1 MTGGMAQLVGRQAEL
16 AAITRVI
23 DPGSQSLS
31 GVLLEGDP
39 GIGKT
44 SLWKAGQAAAISRG
58 YRVLSAAPSESEVRL
73 PYAVLAD
80 LLDSVSHEALM
91 SLPVPLRK
99 ALEIAL
105 LRAPADEG
113 PTEQLAVSSAFLRL
127 LRYLAA
133 DGLLL
138 LAIDD
143 LQWVDRP
150 SNRVLTFALRRLEGE
165 PIAVLAAARVPWPV
179 ELPQDLRQAIG
190 DGRIER
196 VPVDPL
202 SFDAIDDLLLSRL
215 PTALRRPELDQVYA
229 VSGGNPFFALEIGR
243 FLLERPKRALG
254 EPLLVPGS
262 LADAVRLRI
271 TKLPARTRDLLVA
284 VAALSHPT
292 EALLRAVD
300 AGSASA
306 LEPAIQA
313 QVLERSGGQLRFTHP
328 LLAAAVYGLAEVP
341 TRRKWHAR
349 LAQTISEP
357 EELAHHLALAAM
369 GPNAA
374 VAASLD
380 RAALTANAR
389 GAPDAAAEFA
399 EQACQVTPPGQLRE
413 IQQRTIAAAEYRLR
427 AGDAPGA
434 RSLLEGLLR
443 SVSAHDQPA
452 AALRLLGNIAF
463 SEAGL
468 VEAERLLNA
477 ALANARSDERM
488 QAVIERDLI
497 RVLNQQYEVEAAER
511 HCSRLSDIAERLND
525 PELIAVAVRMR
536 ANILRQSGRRIQP
549 QARELAVALADGQ
562 ASLASDSSPG
572 VLHPLFDWGVLLKW
586 SDDFGRARTLFKRV
600 LALGEERDES
610 LQAPALFHL
619 AELEAWAGDWLLAA
633 VYAEEC
639 RKAVIHS
646 GQRAYARLWLVANAW
661 LELYQGHL
669 DSARTAAREAL
680 AISRQVGDGPYQ
692 GRALAVLGSV
702 EYVAGD
708 PAAANHFFDE
718 LRRLFAGP
726 GRTYVGIIRSDGDE
740 VETLLALGRVPEA
753 EAIAARIS
761 QQGQELGDPWP
772 LAVGAR
778 CRALMAAAVGDI
790 PSALSAFEASR
801 VEHERL
807 LMPLELGRTLLAH
820 GTVLRRAKQKRAARE
835 SLEEALAIFNRLGAA
850 LWAARTEGELTR
862 VSSGQPAQ
870 HALTPTEARVAALV
884 ARGRTNREVAQE
896 LFMSV
901 KTVEANLS
909 RIYDKLSVRSRSELA
924 ARMARPADASA
935 GHS

>member
-1 MTGGMAQLVGRQAEL
+1 MAELVGRQAEL
-16 AAITRVI
+16 AAIARVI
-23 DPGSQSLS
+23 DSGSRSLS
-31 GVLLEGDP
+31 GVLLEGDA

-44 SLWKAGQAAAISRG
+44 SLWKAGLAIAMSRG

-80 LLDSVSHEALM
+80 LLDTVSREALM

-99 ALEIAL
+99 ALEVAL
-105 LRAPADEG
+105 LRAPADDG

-133 DGLLL
+133 DRLLL

-150 SNRVLTFALRRLEGE
+150 SNRVLTFALRRLDGE
-165 PIAVLAAARVPWPV
+165 RIVVLAAARIPWPA
-179 ELPQDLRQAIG
+179 ELPQYLRQAIG

-202 SFDAIDDLLLSRL
+202 SFEAIDDLLLSRL
-215 PTALRRPELDQVYA
+215 PTALQRPELDQVYA

-243 FLLERPKRALG
+243 FLMARPKRAPG
-254 EPLLVPGS
+254 EPLPVPGS
-262 LADAVRLRI
+262 LADAVRMRI

-300 AGSASA
+300 AGAASA

-313 QVLERSGGQLRFTHP
+313 QVLERSGRQLRFTHP

-349 LAQTISEP
+349 LAQSISEP
-357 EELAHHLALAAM
+357 EELAHHLALAAT
-369 GPNAA
+369 GPDAD
-374 VAASLD
+374 VAAALD
-380 RAALTANAR
+380 RAALSANAR
-389 GAPDAAAEFA
+389 GAPDAAVEFA
-399 EQACQVTPPGQLRE
+399 EQACQVTPPAQLRE

-443 SVSAHDQPA
+443 AAAARDQPA

-468 VEAERLLNA
+468 AEAERLLNA
-477 ALANARSDERM
+477 ALANVGNDEKM
-488 QAVIERDLI
+488 HALIERDLI
-497 RVLNQQYEVEAAER
+497 RVLNQRNEVQEAER
-511 HCSRLSDIAERLND
+511 HLVRLSGLAVRLND
-525 PELIAVAVRMR
+525 SELIATAVRMR
-536 ANILRQSGRRIQP
+536 ANIDRQSGRPIQP
-549 QARELAVALADGQ
+549 EARELAIALAEGR

-572 VLHPLFDWGVLLKW
+572 VLHPLSDWGVLLKW
-586 SDDFGRARTLFKRV
+586 SDDFGRARTLFKQV

-610 LQAPALFHL
+610 LKAPALFHL
-619 AELEAWAGDWLLAA
+619 SELESWSGDWLLAA

-661 LELYQGHL
+661 LELYQGHP

-680 AISRQVGDGPYQ
+680 AISTQVGDGPYQ
-692 GRALAVLGSV
+692 GRALAILGSV
-702 EYVAGD
+702 EYAAGD
-708 PAAANHFFDE
+708 PVEANRFFEE

-726 GRTYVGIIRSDGDE
+726 RRTNVGIIRSDGDE
-740 VETLLALGRVPEA
+740 VETLLALGRLQEA
-753 EAIAARIS
+753 GAIAARVS
-761 QQGQELGDPWP
+761 QQGQELGYPWP
-772 LAVGAR
+772 LAIGAR
-778 CRALMAAAVGDI
+778 CRALVAAAAGDI
-790 PSALSAFEASR
+790 ASALIAFEEAR
-801 VEHERL
+801 VEHARL
-807 LMPLELGRTLLAH
+807 PMPLELGRTLLAQ

-835 SLEEALAIFNRLGAA
+835 TLEEALAIFNGLGAA
-850 LWAARTEGELTR
+850 VWAARTEGELTR

-870 HALTPTEARVAALV
+870 HLLTPTEARVAALV
-884 ARGRTNREVAQE
+884 GHGRTNREVAQE

-909 RIYDKLSVRSRSELA
+909 RIYAKLSVRSRSELA

-935 GHS
+935 GLG